1 MAEYDK
7 FPKRYKVVRG
17 NGNIID
23 PCMLLYFTF
32 EGMRRKNKN
41 FIRKIELGLH
51 LSKWMG
57 RISIGEEKEKI

>member
-7 FPKRYKVVRG
+7 FPKRYEVFRG

-32 EGMRRKNKN
+32 
-41 FIRKIELGLH
+41 
-51 LSKWMG
+51 
-57 RISIGEEKEKI
+57 